1 VKIFLVSL
9 GAFLCGNFLAL
20 AADVD
25 FKTQISPILEKS
37 CVSCHCV
44 EKHKG
49 GLRLDSREAAFKG
62 GDDGVVI
69 VAGDASKSD
78 FYRRVTLPASSDDV
92 MPNKGSVLSKE
103 QTDLIRDW
111 INQGAKWPE
120 GTLAAA
126 PGTESAP
133 TPSPHGKI
141 AHASDFLATDFKP
154 SAAET
159 KAAASLQT
167 MGIDLWPL
175 AAGLHWHEA
184 NLRSQGDHSI
194 DPALAK
200 LKDVASLVSLNLAN
214 TKFTSAGLVNLKSLT
229 NLTELHLEHTQ
240 VHDADLANVSG
251 LIRLS
256 YINLYDT
263 LITDAGLEHL
273 KTLTNLQHLH
283 LWQTKVTDEG
293 VAALRKVLPDCDV
306 DEGWVSTTVDAKPAE
321 AKK

>member
-78 FYRRVTLPASSDDV
+78 FYRRVTLP
-92 MPNKGSVLSKE
+92 
-103 QTDLIRDW
+103 W

-251 LIRLS
+251 LVRLT
-256 YINLYDT
+256 YLNLYDT
-263 LITDAGLEHL
+263 PITDAGLEHL
-273 KTLTNLQHLH
+273 KALTNLQHLH

-293 VAALRKVLPDCDV
+293 IAALRKALPDCDI
-306 DEGWVSTTVDAKPAE
+306 DRGWVSTTVDAMPTE